1 MSTRRVT
8 DGIVLDC
15 DVTGCLDSLQG
26 EEMTAVFDSGE
37 QAVTQGLADGWTAL
51 GRGRHACIRGNRQH
65 RDARQTAHATT
76 H

>member
-26 EEMTAVFDSGE
+26 EEMTTVFDTGE
-37 QAVTQGLADGWTAL
+37 EAVSQGIADGWTRL
-51 GRGRHACIRGNRQH
+51 GRGRHACLRGNQAH
-65 RDARQTAHATT
+65 RNARQAAPATAH
-76 H
+76 